1 MYLTGMGTMMSTYFQ
16 ITTVLISVPSVIL
29 LTGLMIS
36 LWGGSIRFTPQ
47 MLFASAFLPMFGIGG
62 LTGLPL
68 AFTFIDLALHDT
80 YYVIGHF
87 HYVVAPG
94 TIFALFAGIYHWYPK
109 ATGRKMNEF
118 LGKLHFWPSLLGM
131 NMIFAPMFIQGMGG
145 FHRRWYD
152 GGKYFEQTSSASNWF
167 TEFTSSFFSIFGMD
181 VPNNLFGL
189 NVMMSVGAFVL
200 ALGQVPF
207 ILNFFLSIKGGK
219 EAGSDNPW
227 NATTL
232 EWAAPTPPPHGNFDF
247 EPVVVR
253 GPYEYSV
260 PGMEQDFFPQWESEP
275 GKRAEPSAAPVPAV
289 TAHH

>member
-1 MYLTGMGTMMSTYFQ
+1 
-16 ITTVLISVPSVIL
+16 
-29 LTGLMIS
+29 
-36 LWGGSIRFTPQ
+36 
-47 MLFASAFLPMFGIGG
+47 
-62 LTGLPL
+62 
-68 AFTFIDLALHDT
+68 
-80 YYVIGHF
+80 
-87 HYVVAPG
+87 
-94 TIFALFAGIYHWYPK
+94 
-109 ATGRKMNEF
+109 MNEF

-260 PGMEQDFFPQWESEP
+260 PGMEQDYFPQWESEP